1 MSKSVSVDMC
11 AVYVFRLYE
20 DCTLCFFHEQVEPQ
34 AFDAEACQQ
43 MCSNGTTPSFTLVDK
58 IDPAERASKLFIY
71 RLSLTS
77 SESLHVLT
85 YVGV

>member
-43 MCSNGTTPSFTLVDK
+43 MCFFMCK
-58 IDPAERASKLFIY
+58 ILFQMVVMHLKLKF
-71 RLSLTS
+71 
-77 SESLHVLT
+77 
-85 YVGV
+85 G